1 MRPPALSL
9 FFCLI
14 AIEAKEAD
22 FTLQADG
29 FAIIKTYTLTSGV
42 ICRKLE
48 RIDSP
53 QPRAWYTHDTDL
65 TIYLPEESFPVT
77 ANPEIPL
84 AKSQGCQKGI
94 SQKTLVGPLKKG
106 KWRVFGAA
114 APEVKVLAYSRAQE
128 VPVVNGSY
136 TFRLDKSAVV
146 TATIHYYRNSHG
158 GCYEYL
164 PLAFQADMEKSNADL
179 QVLQARA
186 VKRQRIVTGHGL
198 CRALPQTIA
207 RGAQQLPPGN
217 YRLMGEDVKRVTLYL
232 AD

>member
-1 MRPPALSL
+1 M
-9 FFCLI
+9 
-14 AIEAKEAD
+14 AISAKEAD

-29 FAIIKTYTLTSGV
+29 FAVIKTYTLTPGEV
-42 ICRKLE
+42 CRKLN
-48 RIDSP
+48 RFDSP
-53 QPRAWYTHDTDL
+53 QPRAWYTRDADR
-65 TIYLPEESFPVT
+65 TIYLPEGALLKT

-106 KWRVFGAA
+106 KWRIFGAA
-114 APEVKVLAYSRAQE
+114 ATEVKALAYGRAQE

-136 TFRLDKSAVV
+136 TFRLEKSAVV
-146 TATIHYYRNSHG
+146 TAAIHYYRNIHG
-158 GCYEYL
+158 GCFEYL
-164 PLAFQADMEKSNADL
+164 PVAFQVDIEKSNADL

-186 VKRQRIVTGHGL
+186 VERQRIVTSHGL

-207 RGAQQLPPGN
+207 RGAQELPPGN